1 MYYWE
6 GDPTTPTTSTTT
18 PTLNT
23 SNTVSPRFFSREE
36 LIREAEEKILI

>member
-6 GDPTTPTTSTTT
+6 GDPTTPTTTT

-23 SNTVSPRFFSREE
+23 SNTLSPRFFSREE
-36 LIREAEEKILI
+36 LIREAEEKNLM